1 MRDDGCS
8 LIFEYLSSSSV
19 VPVVVAVE
27 EVLGGD
33 VPDGLKYFSGMR
45 SVYRFDDHDSFPSY
59 YKHGEI
65 EITAKTIDIISYLI
79 GLQCECWKNLY
90 EQETSTSQQHL

>member
-1 MRDDGCS
+1 M
-8 LIFEYLSSSSV
+8 

-27 EVLGGD
+27 EVLDRLGSD
-33 VPDGLKYFSGMR
+33 VPDGLKHLSGMM
-45 SVYRFDDHDSFPSY
+45 SVYRLDDHDSFPGY

-79 GLQCECWKNLY
+79 CLQCE
-90 EQETSTSQQHL
+90 